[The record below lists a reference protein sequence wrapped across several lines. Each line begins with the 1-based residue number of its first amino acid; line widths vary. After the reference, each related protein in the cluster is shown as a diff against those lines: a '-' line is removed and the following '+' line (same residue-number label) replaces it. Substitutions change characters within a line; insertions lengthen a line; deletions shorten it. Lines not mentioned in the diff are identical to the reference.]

1 MIRHALENN
10 AYATRIDLCHVNRF
24 NLNSTEIDCSVV
36 DGGYPL
42 DLEKNVDHYVHYYG
56 ILLSFDLKFPTL
68 FLPFS
73 LALHG

>member
-1 MIRHALENN
+1 M
-10 AYATRIDLCHVNRF
+10 
-24 NLNSTEIDCSVV
+24 VV

-42 DLEKNVDHYVHYYG
+42 DLEKNVDHYVHYYYG
-56 ILLSFDLKFPTL
+56 VLLSFDLKFPIL